1 MLENVASPCCSR
13 AKMLSLSSLLFR
25 TSTFS
30 CKQVCLPRSRSAFG
44 MVVVNMVIVATAIVM
59 MDIWGRI
66 FFVGNNN
73 TTKNTINRITVDD
86 SMATN
91 TLAAVAISITTI
103 ITTII
108 ISCLFLQRKLMRD

>member
-1 MLENVASPCCSR
+1 
-13 AKMLSLSSLLFR
+13 
-25 TSTFS
+25 
-30 CKQVCLPRSRSAFG
+30 

>member
-44 MVVVNMVIVATAIVM
+44 MVVVNMVIVATTIVR

-73 TTKNTINRITVDD
+73 ITKNTINRITVDD
-86 SMATN
+86 SMAT
-91 TLAAVAISITTI
+91 TTI
-103 ITTII
+103 VWY
-108 ISCLFLQRKLMRD
+108 SQQ